1 MELFVYTSE
10 DKGGCYKVTGSTIDH
25 LVSLMVFLGAILL
38 FMGLFNQTIQTAILY
53 QRHRS
58 IATKCSDLLDNILLN
73 PGVPLDW
80 GRSNCTLTGFGL
92 QDPEFTQYRL
102 SSFSLMRLRSSTGE
116 PVYYPKTGLTY
127 SNITMGFG
135 NFLLVPY
142 TEAISYSTA
151 ARLLG
156 TNGTYG
162 FQLTIAPIITVSIT
176 ETQPKDPLILSVN
189 VAGMGFQL
197 ANATVSYCFLTV
209 LEGGSGP
216 FPSYTIEYGTNFTDE
231 KGSVL
236 LNFPKI
242 TKDVSYVLIVYAHL
256 SGLVG
261 VGYYEHVTYKNNYVI
276 PFIESFEQ
284 RKVLIAHS
292 YDVHGGSNPAEISY
306 NATFVLLSED
316 FTLREMPLN
325 SENSTGKINYGQ
337 EPSHAYKE
345 ITIPTYNPGIL
356 IITYRKSAQET
367 GVVLMPW
374 GISSMAFPVTFGE
387 DPLGKEWVATD
398 IRQVL
403 INKIAYQAK
412 LALWSLQGYQ
422 VIG

>member
-1 MELFVYTSE
+1 M
-10 DKGGCYKVTGSTIDH
+10 TGSTIDH

-53 QRHRS
+53 QRHRAL
-58 IATKCSDLLDNILLN
+58 ATKCSDLLDNMLLN

-80 GRSNCTLTGFGL
+80 GKSNCTPTGFGL

-102 SSFSLMRLRSSTGE
+102 SPFSLMRLMSSTGS

-142 TEAISYSTA
+142 TKAINYSTA

-162 FQLTIAPIITVSIT
+162 FQLTITPIVTVSIS
-176 ETQPKDPLILSVN
+176 ETQPKNPLKISVQ
-189 VAGMGFQL
+189 VAGKGFPL
-197 ANATVSYCFLTV
+197 SNAVVSYCFLTV
-209 LEGGSGP
+209 SLTGGEGAYP
-216 FPSYTIEYGTNFTDE
+216 AYTIKYGNTTTDA

-236 LNFPKI
+236 LEFAEV
-242 TKDVSYVLIVYAHL
+242 KDDKVCYAFIAYAHL
-256 SGLVG
+256 SGLMG
-261 VGYYEHVTYKNNYVI
+261 VGYHERVTSDKQYIV
-276 PFIESFEQ
+276 PFIDDLAL
-284 RKVLIAHS
+284 RRVLIAHS
-292 YDVHGGSNPAEISY
+292 YDVHYFEPPNAALSY
-306 NATFVLLSED
+306 NATFVLLTED
-316 FTLREMPLN
+316 FTLREMPM
-325 SENSTGKINYGQ
+325 ENSTGKTGRVNYGVGW
-337 EPSHAYKE
+337 PYGVV
-345 ITIPTYNPGIL
+345 TIPTYNPGIL
-356 IITYRKSAQET
+356 VITYRKSAVE
-367 GVVLMPW
+367 GGIILMPW
-374 GISSMAFPVTFGE
+374 GISSMAFPISFGG
-387 DPLGKEWVATD
+387 DPIGKEWVATD

-403 INKIAYQAK
+403 VNSIAYQAK